1 MIMNRPTATAASVHH
16 FLFSGVKSRDLTL
29 RRLENGRLSPR
40 SVTRTLSHVPDFV
53 WTPTPEQIESA
64 NLTRLARRLGVER
77 YHDLHRISIEEPE
90 RFWPALIEDLGLEF
104 SEPWTDVL
112 DASRG
117 PEWARWFLGGKLN
130 LAWNCVHKWA
140 AGELAEQ
147 EAAVWQAEDG
157 ARVSMTWRELSDA
170 VFRLAEGLASIGIGE
185 GDAVGIF
192 LPMSPQ
198 VAIASHACAHLGAVQ
213 VPIFSGF
220 AAPAIAA
227 RLADAKAKALITADG
242 SLRRGQAVPMK
253 EIADEAV
260 RSAPTVTHTVVW
272 RRLGLDDVPMTIGR
286 DRFWDELVADTS
298 GGLTPRQV
306 DSEHPYLLAYTSGT
320 TGKPK
325 GALHVQASFLVSIAR
340 EVAYQTNVKPGDRIH
355 FATDMG
361 WIMGPWTVVGGGA
374 CGATVVYAEGAPDFP
389 ADRLWQLV
397 ESERVTMLGVSPT
410 LVRALIPKGEPNAD
424 MSSLQAI
431 CTTGEPWNRDPY
443 LWLFE
448 HVGGARV
455 PIVNESGGT
464 EVGACFLATCVTEPV
479 KPVALGFPALGQ
491 DMDVF
496 DGEGKP
502 VRGEVGELV
511 CKRPWPGMTRGIWG
525 DDERYLDT
533 YWRRYPGVWT
543 HGDWASIDADGYWFL
558 HGRSDDTLNIA
569 GKRIGPAELE
579 SAAVAHHAVAEAA
592 AIGVPHDVKGE
603 VAWIFCVLRPGEDP
617 TPAYAQEI
625 SHIVT
630 DELGKA
636 FRPDRIVFVSALPKT
651 RSAKIVRRAVR
662 ARVLG
667 TDPGDLSALEN
678 PDALEEI
685 VAIDAY
691 L

>member
-1 MIMNRPTATAASVHH
+1 
-16 FLFSGVKSRDLTL
+16 
-29 RRLENGRLSPR
+29 
-40 SVTRTLSHVPDFV
+40 VPDFV
-53 WTPTPEQIESA
+53 WTPTHEQVEGA
-64 NLTRLARRLGVER
+64 NVTRLARRLGVER
-77 YHDLHRISIEEPE
+77 YHDLHRISIQEPE
-90 RFWPALIEDLGLEF
+90 RFWPAVIEDLGIEF
-104 SEPWTDVL
+104 SEPWTDVV

-117 PEWARWFLGGKLN
+117 PEWARWFVDGKLN
-130 LAWNCVHKWA
+130 LAWNCVHRWA
-140 AGELAEQ
+140 AGELAE
-147 EAAVWQAEDG
+147 EAAAVWQAEDG
-157 ARVSMTWRELSDA
+157 ARASLTWRELSDA
-170 VFRLAEGLASIGIGE
+170 VYRLAEGLASVGIGE

-242 SLRRGQAVPMK
+242 SLRRGQVIPMK
-253 EIADEAV
+253 EIADEALENAV
-260 RSAPTVTHTVVW
+260 TVTHTIVW
-272 RRLGLDDVPMTIGR
+272 RRLGLEDVPMTIGR

-325 GALHVQASFLVSIAR
+325 GALHVQGGFLASIAR
-340 EVAYQTNVKPGDRIH
+340 EVAYQSNVKPGDRIH

-374 CGATVVYAEGAPDFP
+374 CGATIVYAEGAPDFP
-389 ADRLWQLV
+389 PDRLWQLV
-397 ESERVTMLGVSPT
+397 ETERVTMLGVSPT
-410 LVRALIPKGEPNAD
+410 LVRALIPHGEPTTD
-424 MSSLQAI
+424 MSSLKAI

-443 LWLFE
+443 LWLFDQ
-448 HVGGARV
+448 VGGGQV
-455 PIVNESGGT
+455 PIVNCSGGT
-464 EVGACFLATCVTEPV
+464 EVGACFLSTCITEPV

-496 DGEGKP
+496 DADGKS

-525 DDERYLDT
+525 DNDRYVET
-533 YWRRYPGVWT
+533 YWRRFPGVWT
-543 HGDWASIDADGYWFL
+543 HGDWASVDEDGYWSL

-579 SAAVAHHAVAEAA
+579 SAAVAHHSVAEAA
-592 AIGVPHDVKGE
+592 AVGVPHDVKGE
-603 VAWIFCVLRPGEDP
+603 VAWIFVVLRPGTEA
-617 TPAYAQEI
+617 TPSCALEI
-625 SHIVT
+625 SDAVT
-630 DELGKA
+630 DELGRA
-636 FRPDRIVFVSALPKT
+636 FKPERIVFVPALPKT

-662 ARVLG
+662 ARLLG
-667 TDPGDLSALEN
+667 KDPGDLSSLEN
-678 PDALEEI
+678 PDALDEI
-685 VAIDAY
+685 TPLDAY
-691 L
+691 T